1 MKKLLSWGAVGLLTT
16 AMLDPL
22 VYSMLDKPIPW
33 VRDVLMGAAGVACF
47 YIMIKYRH
55 FYH

>member
-1 MKKLLSWGAVGLLTT
+1 MKKLLSWGAVALLTT

-33 VRDVLMGAAGVACF
+33 VRDIPMGVAGIGCF
-47 YIMIKYRH
+47 YVMVRYRH
-55 FYH
+55 YL